1 MTQYQQQVKEFMT
14 LVGQD
19 CPAKPVIPDDQ
30 TAILRSR
37 LTVEETLEFVYANGI
52 TMSLLIDGITI
63 HITDLSDLIFEK
75 THEANIVEIADA
87 VADMGYINNG
97 SALAC
102 GIDMEEIE
110 QAVHENNMTKITT
123 GYKDDNGKFR
133 KGPDYKPVDLS
144 PIIEKQIN
152 NEE

>member
-19 CPAKPVIPDDQ
+19 CPSKPIIPDDQ

-63 HITDLSDLIFEK
+63 PITDLSDLIFEK
-75 THEANIVEIADA
+75 THEPNIVEIADA
-87 VADMGYINNG
+87 IADMGYINNG
-97 SALAC
+97 SAVAC
-102 GIDMEEIE
+102 GLDMEEIE

-123 GYKDDNGKFR
+123 GYRDEHGKFR

-144 PIIEKQIN
+144 PLIEKQIN